1 MTTIADA
8 YGQGRAD
15 RENYVRAERKPVLVT
30 LARFAG
36 RHMPNWRRMRS
47 GITQTAAFAAI
58 DVAVWHQWG
67 MTAGLI
73 AAGVAMLVLD
83 ALASES
89 RNRR

>member
-1 MTTIADA
+1 MSSI
-8 YGQGRAD
+8 GQAFATGRAD
-15 RENYVRAERKPVLVT
+15 RENYVRAPRQPVLAV
-30 LARFAG
+30 LAQFAG
-36 RHMPNWRRMRS
+36 RHMPNWRRARS

-73 AAGVAMLVLD
+73 TAGVALLILD